1 MPGPD
6 GSPKQS
12 AKSTGTAAT
21 ASAKPKGP
29 LKPKWQAP
37 QNGAGVGEMPE
48 SELLPA
54 EGAHGVTFRNAE
66 EWAPV
71 KQLTIQ
77 EHVMSV
83 DPHVREE
90 LRSMMTAEGVGEAD
104 KEREQ
109 WNTRATTMQDLRCV
123 DPYTFSGHYRA
134 HVETFWRWMLLV
146 SRGVSGKCKILSY
159 DLQAL
164 VRHGGFSTIPLDGTL
179 FTMDNSLILFIA
191 FVMASFTIIFVV
203 VKNLLDAGETI
214 ETLPLERLTANMNK
228 VVPFVLGLYISLALQ
243 RWWAIRNEGL
253 GVIFDAIIDL
263 QMVVACVMHPE
274 RHKPVRTLIMKWSFA
289 SIFLLLKAVRGKA
302 NLNDMLYK
310 GLLSEQELKALLAVE
325 DLHGRTAILW
335 VWVLRLCHESFSEAV
350 GPMPYSIQC
359 AKVAEICM
367 SASSGFSCIDMH
379 LRTALPFVY
388 VHLITLLV
396 DINTI
401 FFIAKTAVVSAVA
414 FNDGDFQRFGVEV
427 VCCLMVPT
435 LYRGL
440 LCLSYAV
447 FDPFGDDVLDF
458 PVGSMMDW
466 HASCCEAVLLAQERF
481 PGVPDSVYAKAQTD
495 LQAATDKTTVA
506 DPDSFETIKAKFRRI
521 MLNCFR
527 SGKLDMVVK
536 KLNEEKLRQEE
547 RKEAGLP
554 EINNA
559 KSSTADRKSVV

>member
-1 MPGPD
+1 M
-6 GSPKQS
+6 
-12 AKSTGTAAT
+12 
-21 ASAKPKGP
+21 
-29 LKPKWQAP
+29 
-37 QNGAGVGEMPE
+37 
-48 SELLPA
+48 
-54 EGAHGVTFRNAE
+54 
-66 EWAPV
+66 
-71 KQLTIQ
+71 
-77 EHVMSV
+77 
-83 DPHVREE
+83 
-90 LRSMMTAEGVGEAD
+90 
-104 KEREQ
+104 
-109 WNTRATTMQDLRCV
+109 
-123 DPYTFSGHYRA
+123 
-134 HVETFWRWMLLV
+134 
-146 SRGVSGKCKILSY
+146 
-159 DLQAL
+159 
-164 VRHGGFSTIPLDGTL
+164 PLDGTL
-179 FTMDNSLILFIA
+179 FTMDNSLILFMI
-191 FVMASFTIIFVV
+191 FVMASFITVFVV
-203 VKNLLDAGETI
+203 VNNLIEAGETI
-214 ETLPLERLTANMNK
+214 ETVPLERLTANMNK

-243 RWWAIRNEGL
+243 RWWAIRNDGL

-263 QMVVACVMHPE
+263 QMVVSCVMHPE

-289 SIFLLLKAVRGKA
+289 SIFLLLKAVRGKSD
-302 NLNDMLYK
+302 LNDMLYK

-414 FNDGDFQRFGVEV
+414 FQKGDFQRFGVEI

-466 HASCCEAVLLAQERF
+466 HASCCDAVLRAQERF

-495 LQAATDKTTVA
+495 LQAATDKTSAVA
-506 DPDSFETIKAKFRRI
+506 PDVVAIKDKFRRI
-521 MLNCFR
+521 MLDSFR

-536 KLNEEKLRQEE
+536 KLKEDQLRQEE
-547 RKEAGLP
+547 RKHAGIP

-559 KSSTADRKSVV
+559 KSIAAMLAATVAAEPLADELRRFGKSMRGQLIKLRQDVNDLQAAVVHDGRSLHGQYQSAVEICDGTVRPQDTMAVDEVAALRQMLK